1 MLRLLGAKQIS
12 AASSYSSSA
21 IETERFL
28 QSRERHA
35 QQVAAIASMMMMIHQ
50 QVVMLLLLM
59 MAEMMMRR
67 ICEALIDQNV
77 WHVEGAATRHEWIRR
92 SAALMVV
99 LVMAMVMV
107 MSVQICEHVQVI
119 HVHEQAGRIH
129 SHHSGGVSR
138 EIAGGR

>member
-1 MLRLLGAKQIS
+1 MAMIGVEFHMIPGARTPFHVHVHIHGCIANVRVRVKVRARVRVRVRVRVESCHQRELLATLAMLRLLGAKQIS

-59 MAEMMMRR
+59 
-67 ICEALIDQNV
+67 N
-77 WHVEGAATRHEWIRR
+77 
-92 SAALMVV
+92 
-99 LVMAMVMV
+99 
-107 MSVQICEHVQVI
+107 EHVIKKLLWLNNRQP
-119 HVHEQAGRIH
+119 H
-129 SHHSGGVSR
+129 SVLL
-138 EIAGGR
+138 